1 MQPTFIF
8 VLICQ
13 GNELCDDKLRYFHEA
28 TNQSAENGPG
38 EKTAILRVACA
49 SLQKLP
55 APFSTQ
61 NDLWKHFCWAFFY
74 LTQTDTYI
82 SFFYLVNQKAAS
94 SCFCSPAQKPKFCP
108 PDIALLLMLLLPLL
122 TTCSGMPCTHPCS
135 VSQGSMGW

>member
-61 NDLWKHFCWAFFY
+61 NDLWLWIFY
-74 LTQTDTYI
+74 YKKT
-82 SFFYLVNQKAAS
+82 
-94 SCFCSPAQKPKFCP
+94 
-108 PDIALLLMLLLPLL
+108 LLPAIKNENFW
-122 TTCSGMPCTHPCS
+122 SKAFKY
-135 VSQGSMGW
+135 

>member
-61 NDLWKHFCWAFFY
+61 NDLWPTFLFGTFFTSPKPTHIFHFLPC
-74 LTQTDTYI
+74 Q
-82 SFFYLVNQKAAS
+82 SES
-94 SCFCSPAQKPKFCP
+94 S
-108 PDIALLLMLLLPLL
+108 
-122 TTCSGMPCTHPCS
+122 
-135 VSQGSMGW
+135 